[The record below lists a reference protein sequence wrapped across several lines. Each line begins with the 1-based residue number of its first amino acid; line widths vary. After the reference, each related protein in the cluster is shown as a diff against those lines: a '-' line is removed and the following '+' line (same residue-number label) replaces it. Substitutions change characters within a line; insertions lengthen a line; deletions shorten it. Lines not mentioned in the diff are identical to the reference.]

1 MTVGKMI
8 ELISGKAGVCDGS
21 LKYGTAFG
29 GDKVEDMGKIL
40 VKNGFSFD
48 GKDLLM
54 SGTTG
59 EMLPAYVF
67 SGPIF
72 YQRLKHMV

>member
-1 MTVGKMI
+1 MVR
-8 ELISGKAGVCDGS
+8 
-21 LKYGTAFG
+21 TAFS
-29 GDKVEDMGKIL
+29 GDKVDEMGKIL

-67 SGPIF
+67 SGPIY
-72 YQRLKHMV
+72 YQSGQ